1 MCSSC
6 HSSWK
11 NCQIHWHVAKF
22 SSKRNNKHLDV
33 WVLHEHLRTFLHP
46 RHSDQTICMLHL
58 ERNQSFQQPASFI
71 YIMSL
76 TNPNWHSQYPSF
88 TWRIIMVTA
97 YNFALY
103 KPWLPL
109 FFLEQNLSC
118 YVHLCPWFQSLLCSN
133 GYFLFLL
140 QTKLFCIDSVS
151 IRKCEYESCWAY

>member
-1 MCSSC
+1 MKCAS
-6 HSSWK
+6 
-11 NCQIHWHVAKF
+11 HVSVLGKIVKF
-22 SSKRNNKHLDV
+22 ADRLLNSAQRGTTNILGL
-33 WVLHEHLRTFLHP
+33 VLHEHLRTFLHP
-46 RHSDQTICMLHL
+46 CHGGQTICMLHL

-88 TWRIIMVTA
+88 TWSIIMGTA

-118 YVHLCPWFQSLLCSN
+118 YVNLCPWFQSLLCSN

-140 QTKLFCIDSVS
+140 QTKLFL
-151 IRKCEYESCWAY
+151 CW